1 MNDNFNNGR
10 IFCTKCGAPNKAGYR
25 FCVRCGAKLMVLDPK
40 PEPEISNELP
50 QTEPV
55 RSEPVTF
62 EPEPAAHEPEPIAFE
77 SEPKTEKF
85 DTAAQTFG
93 VFEEPT
99 QQEEPVAFEPEPIT
113 FEPEP
118 EEAPQTFTV
127 FDEPAQQEEPA
138 PQEEPAAFEPE
149 PITFEPE
156 PEEAPQTFGVFEEP
170 AQPDEPVAIEPEPAV
185 FESEPAETEPAVF
198 ESEPVETEPAVF
210 ETEPVESEPAPQ
222 TFGVFEEPAP
232 QEEPVKAAGFAR
244 HGEGAFEKE
253 PDRPDNGFARSGFT
267 GATTPTAA
275 AGAFATAVDAV
286 KNNKQID
293 VSDAETVMSLLEQGE
308 SSALAQG
315 LPDWDIVPPQVVV
328 RRKRRV

>member
-1 MNDNFNNGR
+1 MKKLALFLALCLMIQAIGLTAFAEEQVVE
-10 IFCTKCGAPNKAGYR
+10 IPEAAFAEAAAPEETP
-25 FCVRCGAKLMVLDPK
+25 V
-40 PEPEISNELP
+40 E
-50 QTEPV
+50 EPV
-55 RSEPVTF
+55 KEEEPVT
-62 EPEPAAHEPEPIAFE
+62 
-77 SEPKTEKF
+77 
-85 DTAAQTFG
+85 
-93 VFEEPT
+93 
-99 QQEEPVAFEPEPIT
+99 
-113 FEPEP
+113 
-118 EEAPQTFTV
+118 
-127 FDEPAQQEEPA
+127 
-138 PQEEPAAFEPE
+138 
-149 PITFEPE
+149 
-156 PEEAPQTFGVFEEP
+156 
-170 AQPDEPVAIEPEPAV
+170 
-185 FESEPAETEPAVF
+185 
-198 ESEPVETEPAVF
+198 
-210 ETEPVESEPAPQ
+210 
-222 TFGVFEEPAP
+222 